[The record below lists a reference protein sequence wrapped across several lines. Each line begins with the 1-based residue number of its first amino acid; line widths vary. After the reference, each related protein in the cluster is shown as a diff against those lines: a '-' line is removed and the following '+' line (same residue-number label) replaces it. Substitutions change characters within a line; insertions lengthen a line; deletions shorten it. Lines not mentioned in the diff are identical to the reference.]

1 MILRKF
7 QNNGNFTLYYILTM
21 VMKNDSV
28 LLRKTVMTIVEQLVF
43 FILGHCYIIQLW
55 SQKGCECLKNV

>member
-7 QNNGNFTLYYILTM
+7 QNNGHYIIFLTM

-43 FILGHCYIIQLW
+43 FIFGHCYIIQLW

>member
-1 MILRKF
+1 MEISH
-7 QNNGNFTLYYILTM
+7 YIIFLTM

-43 FILGHCYIIQLW
+43 IMAQLSRQKFNIFIM
-55 SQKGCECLKNV
+55 N